1 MLEVAYLATYQDRLT
16 GLLAIGIPE
25 RLAQVIAFR
34 PQLVGEVGVAAQ
46 VAMNPGLA
54 VVPALA
60 ERAGNPQPKKR
71 RRRTTQYQKNL
82 SKALVEEN
90 GKQRKKNGQY
100 KKGKSAATVLKA
112 AHKQARKMTK

>member
-1 MLEVAYLATYQDRLT
+1 MATYDERLA
-16 GLLAIGIPE
+16 GLIAIGMPR

-34 PQLVGEVGVAAQ
+34 PELVGELGTAANI
-46 VAMNPGLA
+46 AMNPGTFA
-54 VVPALA
+54 VEQVALRQGLP
-60 ERAGNPQPKKR
+60 ESKNPVRTRKKTKYSR
-71 RRRTTQYQKNL
+71 SL

-112 AHKQARKMTK
+112 AHKTARKMTR